1 MAGDKHDHHGKK
13 PVKGGRV
20 QPTHHGHH
28 RRPSGSKTKSTKAN
42 KTETE
47 PNLKPKAPQIETPPD
62 NGVGNVDNDADSRQ
76 EEQVFQN
83 GEERILLA
91 RNDDSNMDD
100 DVMSTK
106 SADDRPTSGVSLAVE
121 DETGRTTPYH
131 HRYNDNFDIKSF
143 NSSIGDF
150 LEVFSEPRYQEVDS
164 DYPVDDLISVVSMV
178 SASIEEFKT
187 YTSDSQR
194 QLEDLRDKMRTVKEN
209 IHMSVTRQAF
219 DIKSDEEL
227 QTVEEKEL
235 SHKLTSLNAAVAKA
249 NAEVAEA
256 VRLSAETEST
266 AVKAGIAADRAR
278 EEAKRIQEEIEL
290 RARMEAEKKAEEE
303 KRKEEEERKRE
314 EEERLAEEEKRAKEA
329 EWRKR
334 EASNLEK
341 NPWEKWP
348 VNEYDVG
355 NSPSDISVECII
367 RGHPARFDRNDVTL
381 DLVDLDNLDVTYGP
395 HEELISHV
403 VKLKSPKGDDNDLE
417 EALYVALPH
426 LLTRASAASREAVI
440 KAEIDG
446 QWRELPTREVTFE
459 NHKDLKFSQA
469 EVKNLTTLL
478 VMSRFKR
485 DFVTLTKR
493 SAKVMSS
500 YDHRVTMV
508 IPRDTFFGKEHFLMQ
523 VQPVDSASVHD
534 FRLRDARAKGL
545 LTSSPVVY
553 MDWETNELQKPISVS
568 LPCPPNPAKAKKL
581 AQIRKLKEEKMKNP
595 VRVVPVT
602 IEEEEREK
610 ERKRLQMADGEEK
623 KQGHNKWYMGEYG
636 ASDDDENDLL
646 FFLSHA
652 YGRWSVQP
660 DVAISQA
667 KLDLLTFAITKPYD
681 RFMVIRTRAN
691 IVDEMAVSIATGLH
705 DYLSK
710 RYVQIVMKQR
720 SEDAFDAVLHV
731 TPVNKVDKLLTKLGD
746 EGFGEGPTASQVLSI
761 SEGDTVEVTFR
772 GNITSSD
779 DRPLEVQFNSNV
791 SSHVQFTLTE
801 VDKYLQKNF
810 PVYRG
815 VVQVYRKYT
824 VVPAEVR
831 SITRKVSDDEAKQ
844 GPEVKRDLLCELLIS
859 IPKYHIEPCPLPV
872 KAPITIHNTRDPV
885 NEDYMHSL
893 AAELGEEWRKVAH
906 YLNVQ
911 RVRIQA
917 ILRHMQLG
925 ERSDA
930 DAKFDMLMTWLKR
943 APKSS
948 DKVAIL
954 STALIKS
961 GREDL
966 SDQIRTRQREY
977 REQQIGSR

>member
-20 QPTHHGHH
+20 QATHHGH
-28 RRPSGSKTKSTKAN
+28 RRKPSDSRTKSTKTS
-42 KTETE
+42 KPETQQ
-47 PNLKPKAPQIETPPD
+47 NLKPKSPQIEVPPD
-62 NGVGNVDNDADSRQ
+62 NDVTVDNDGDSRQ

-91 RNDDSNMDD
+91 RNDENDRDD
-100 DVMSTK
+100 DVMSTR
-106 SADDRPTSGVSLAVE
+106 SADDTPTSGMSRTVE
-121 DETGRTTPYH
+121 EETGRTTPYH
-131 HRYNDNFDIKSF
+131 HRYNENFDIKSF

-150 LEVFSEPRYQEVDS
+150 VEMFSEPRYQEVDA

-178 SASIEEFKT
+178 SASIEEFKS

-219 DIKSDEEL
+219 EIKSDEEL

-235 SHKLTSLNAAVAKA
+235 THKLTSLNAAVAKA

-256 VRLSAETEST
+256 VRLSADTEST

-278 EEAKRIQEEIEL
+278 EEAKRLQEEIEL
-290 RARMEAEKKAEEE
+290 RAKMEAEKKAEEE
-303 KRKEEEERKRE
+303 RRKEEEDRKRE
-314 EEERLAEEEKRAKEA
+314 EEERRAEEEKRAKEA
-329 EWRKR
+329 EWRRR

-355 NSPSDISVECII
+355 NSSSDISVGCII
-367 RGHPARFDRNDVTL
+367 RGHPASFDRNDVTL
-381 DLVDLDNLDVTYGP
+381 DLVDLDTLDITYRP

-403 VKLKSPKGDDNDLE
+403 VKLTSSKGDDTNLE

-426 LLTRASAASREAVI
+426 LMTRASAASREAVI
-440 KAEIDG
+440 KADIGG
-446 QWRELPTREVTFE
+446 QWSELPTREVTFD
-459 NHKDLKFSQA
+459 NHKDLKFAQA

-485 DFVTLTKR
+485 DFVTLSKR
-493 SAKVMSS
+493 SSKVTSS

-508 IPRDTFFGKEHFLMQ
+508 IPRDTFLGKEHFLMQ

-534 FRLRDARAKGL
+534 YRLRDVRAKGL

-553 MDWETNELQKPISVS
+553 MEWETTELQKPISVS

-595 VRVVPVT
+595 IRTVPVT
-602 IEEEEREK
+602 IEEEEKEK
-610 ERKRLQMADGEEK
+610 ERKRQQMLEGEEK
-623 KQGHNKWYMGEYG
+623 KHGHNKWYMGEYG

-646 FFLSHA
+646 FFLSFA

-660 DVAISQA
+660 DVAITQA

-681 RFMVIRTRAN
+681 RFMVIRTRTN
-691 IVDEMAVSIATGLH
+691 IVEETAVSIATGLN
-705 DYLSK
+705 DYLS
-710 RYVQIVMKQR
+710 RRHVQIVMKQR
-720 SEDAFDAVLHV
+720 SDDPFDATLHV
-731 TPVNKVDKLLTKLGD
+731 TPVNKAEKLLNKLADDGYGD
-746 EGFGEGPTASQVLSI
+746 GPSASNVLNI
-761 SEGDTVEVTFR
+761 SEGDTIEVTFR
-772 GNITSSD
+772 GNITSTD
-779 DRPLEVQFNSNV
+779 DQPIELQFNSNV
-791 SSHVQFTLTE
+791 ASNVVFSLTE
-801 VDKYLQKNF
+801 VDRYLQKNF

-824 VVPAEVR
+824 VVPSGVR
-831 SITRKVSDDEAKQ
+831 SITRKVSEDEANQ

-859 IPKYHIEPCPLPV
+859 IPKYHIEPSSVPV

-911 RVRIQA
+911 RVRLQA
-917 ILRHMQLG
+917 ILRNMQLG
-925 ERSDA
+925 ERSDE

-943 APKSS
+943 APKSC

-954 STALIKS
+954 STALSKS
-961 GREDL
+961 GRGDL

-977 REQQIGSR
+977 RERRIESR